1 MIVGVVVGDLEME
14 TDSPLHERMRS
25 LVGRRS
31 NREVGDLTGTNAET
45 VRRYLSGQSPSV
57 EFLTALCVATQASPE
72 WLLTGRGPMR
82 QSDVR
87 AHALQGANAHE
98 LLGAI
103 AQTLEKLI
111 ERVERLERF
120 LQTMET
126 RLRARREDAAPAQPG
141 PFTSSHAH
149 DSSAEDGALHAAP
162 FNIESKPVAGP
173 GPRDAR
179 GKERILD
186 IARAVPGRP
195 DQAAD

>member
-1 MIVGVVVGDLEME
+1 
-14 TDSPLHERMRS
+14 MRS

-31 NREVGDLTGTNAET
+31 NREIGDLTGTNAET
-45 VRRYLSGQSPSV
+45 VRRYLAGQSPSV

-82 QSDVR
+82 QSQVR

-103 AQTLEKLI
+103 AQTLERLI

-126 RLRARREDAAPAQPG
+126 RLRARRDDAPSDSPQDGASHAAPANASIETKP
-141 PFTSSHAH
+141 
-149 DSSAEDGALHAAP
+149 AP
-162 FNIESKPVAGP
+162 GP
-173 GPRDAR
+173 GPRA
-179 GKERILD
+179 GSERVLD
-186 IARAVPGRP
+186 IARAVPRRP